1 MKRFNSLNQKLLSM
15 KSLSFRF
22 PIRSL
27 CLVGLVL
34 LGASAALAQGGGG
47 AGRGGGGGG
56 IVVGGGGGGGISGGA
71 AGSGNSTRTYI
82 NSTMVG
88 DATITSDMD
97 TRRVIVVTDDATN
110 ENIKTVIAGLDRP
123 KPQVLINVVF
133 LQVEHDNDLNLG
145 AEASY
150 TGPVS
155 LNSSKATG
163 TGSTNFGI
171 ASTAAANAGSGAAV
185 GALYTLANNKVNA
198 TINALASTNKT
209 QILSRPSIL
218 TRSGQQA
225 TVMVGQSIPIITNS
239 QVSSV
244 TNAITNTVTYQDIG
258 IILAVTPFITAEG
271 NVEMIV
277 SPQTSALSATTVQT
291 SAGVNSPVI
300 DKTQAD
306 TVVVTPSDR
315 TVVIGGLI
323 SSNVIATENK
333 FPLLGDI
340 PLLGYAFKHKVNST
354 KKSEL
359 LIFLTP
365 HVVNSPEDLSHLAEG
380 ERAKLDLVPKSID
393 KDDMQKY
400 IGGR

>member
-1 MKRFNSLNQKLLSM
+1 
-15 KSLSFRF
+15 
-22 PIRSL
+22 
-27 CLVGLVL
+27 
-34 LGASAALAQGGGG
+34 
-47 AGRGGGGGG
+47 
-56 IVVGGGGGGGISGGA
+56 
-71 AGSGNSTRTYI
+71 
-82 NSTMVG
+82 
-88 DATITSDMD
+88 
-97 TRRVIVVTDDATN
+97 
-110 ENIKTVIAGLDRP
+110 
-123 KPQVLINVVF
+123 
-133 LQVEHDNDLNLG
+133 
-145 AEASY
+145 
-150 TGPVS
+150 
-155 LNSSKATG
+155 
-163 TGSTNFGI
+163 
-171 ASTAAANAGSGAAV
+171 
-185 GALYTLANNKVNA
+185 
-198 TINALASTNKT
+198 
-209 QILSRPSIL
+209 
-218 TRSGQQA
+218 
-225 TVMVGQSIPIITNS
+225 VMVGQSIPIITNS